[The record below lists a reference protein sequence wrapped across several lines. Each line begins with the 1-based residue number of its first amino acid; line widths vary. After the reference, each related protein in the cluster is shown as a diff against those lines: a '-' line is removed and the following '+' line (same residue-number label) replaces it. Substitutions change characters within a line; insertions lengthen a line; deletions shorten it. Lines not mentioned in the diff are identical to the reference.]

1 MRYKLILWDFD
12 GTIASTSEDVWRSIN
27 YAACACGSKLPEGF
41 ISNSSN
47 LSKST
52 LEIFKCLI
60 PYPGFEFYKKFDS
73 DISNHYRNLNN
84 FHSTHMYAGI
94 ARLILKLKKC
104 GVINA
109 IVTNKPL
116 DALEKILNIKKW
128 IELFD
133 SWISPDSLYSESK
146 VYMSKKEMISLMI
159 NKYNISPF
167 DCVYIGD
174 SYSDVESS
182 RENCVDCIAVSYGD
196 GEISALKL
204 ARPKYLANCVNDIS
218 SVLFSSDIAN
228 EERNSLLEVQ

>member
-60 PYPGFEFYKKFDS
+60 PYPGFYKKFDS

-159 NKYNISPF
+159 SKYNISPF

-204 ARPKYLANCVNDIS
+204 ARPKYLANCVNDI
-218 SVLFSSDIAN
+218 AN
-228 EERNSLLEVQ
+228 EERNSLLEVR